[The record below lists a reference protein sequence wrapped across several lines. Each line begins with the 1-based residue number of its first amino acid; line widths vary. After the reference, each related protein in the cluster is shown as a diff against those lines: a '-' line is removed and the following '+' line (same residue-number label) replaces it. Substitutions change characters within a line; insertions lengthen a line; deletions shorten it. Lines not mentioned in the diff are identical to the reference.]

1 MDDDLNPS
9 LNERDDRPDR
19 PDITPEAA
27 RLEEERVF
35 AVAETAPM
43 NKISRGDEINIT
55 HKDPT
60 MRKVLIGLGWDMKKF
75 DSEPLDLDA
84 SIFLLNV
91 HEKTRVDEDFIFYN
105 NAQGG
110 ENSVRHMGDNR
121 TGAGDGDDE
130 QILLDLTT
138 VPLDVATIIFVLSI
152 YDEEYENPNF
162 SMVKNVYF
170 RVVNQDREHELFR
183 YELDEELKS
192 DAGLI
197 VARMERIGNEW
208 IFRAIGETVEGGLG
222 QIARNYGIIVAE
234 DVTG

>member
-9 LNERDDRPDR
+9 LSELDEIADL
-19 PDITPEAA
+19 TPKEQA
-27 RLEEERVF
+27 LFEEEKLF
-35 AVAETAPM
+35 AVAEAGPK

-60 MRKVLIGLGWDMKKF
+60 MRQILVGLGWDMKKF

-91 HEKTRVDEDFIFYN
+91 HEKTRIDEDFVFYN
-105 NAQGG
+105 NSQGG
-110 ENSVRHMGDNR
+110 DNSVRHLGDNR

-130 QILLDLTT
+130 QIMLDLNTI
-138 VPLDVATIIFVLSI
+138 PLDVATIIFVLSI
-152 YDEEYENPNF
+152 YDEEHENPDF

-170 RVVNQDREHELFR
+170 RIVNQDREHELFR
-183 YELDEELKS
+183 YELDEELNGNT
-192 DAGLI
+192 GLI
-197 VARMERIGNEW
+197 VARMERVGNEW
-208 IFRAIGETVEGGLG
+208 IFRAIGETVPGGLG

-234 DVTG
+234 DVVR